1 MLANA
6 GIIRLM
12 ELDHAKDV
20 KLAIAFSE
28 LYVVGRRLEGLY
40 TDREFHGS
48 DILTAWH
55 RFKEALDRV
64 DELTTAKV

>member
-12 ELDHAKDV
+12 ELDYAKDV

-28 LYVVGRRLEGLY
+28 LYVSTRSLCSARDMAHYELPEHQERWNRVRG
-40 TDREFHGS
+40 
-48 DILTAWH
+48 
-55 RFKEALDRV
+55 ALARV

>member
-28 LYVVGRRLEGLY
+28 LYVAARNLKNHPYGIAASKKQLDRWLRL
-40 TDREFHGS
+40 
-48 DILTAWH
+48 IVAVQ
-55 RFKEALDRV
+55 RV